1 MVSAEVSDAKFAS
14 STDDSDLCMF
24 TDILVKLSAVASSLL
39 LAAPISDL
47 TSEVIAIAQSITD
60 RAFVAPNCDDTSTS
74 PICFKDA
81 VSVV

>member
-1 MVSAEVSDAKFAS
+1 
-14 STDDSDLCMF
+14 MF

-47 TSEVIAIAQSITD
+47 TSEVIAIAPSITD
-60 RAFVAPNCDDTSTS
+60 KAFVAPNCDDTSTS
-74 PICFKDA
+74 PTCFKDG